1 MALARLWLG
10 ASQLAIGT
18 QDGAAV
24 APANTNFP
32 FALVFDPAPG
42 LNSVPCEYNNYTSQ
56 LQNLGSKWVGKPFYD
71 VYAVAGPWSERP
83 AGKPSLEHIGS
94 LVLDSPF
101 TTSMY
106 GDAQLFFRRLF
117 WDTELEH
124 RKRTGDTKR
133 WQRWAAYANSS
144 ENYKQEGAAWYQPF
158 LPQHCFFC
166 YLANACLPQGVKKKA
181 GEALCCSH
189 KAAGDERAC
198 GKKGVVCK

>member
-1 MALARLWLG
+1 MALKNTLSRILNKWTLARLWLG
-10 ASQLAIGT
+10 ASQLAVGT

-101 TTSMY
+101 TTAMY

-124 RKRTGDTKR
+124 RKRTGETVAKVGSVCHQLR
-133 WQRWAAYANSS
+133 ELQAGRRSLVPTVSPTTLLPCECMSAPRR
-144 ENYKQEGAAWYQPF
+144 QEKGRRGIV
-158 LPQHCFFC
+158 L
-166 YLANACLPQGVKKKA
+166 LPQGS
-181 GEALCCSH
+181 G
-189 KAAGDERAC
+189 
-198 GKKGVVCK
+198 